1 MIEIIWLKK
10 RGRKQ
15 QKQTSRASKA
25 CITQETQQVP
35 SRTKATRCTRRPI
48 TAKALKK
55 DFKEKKLK
63 HQEKERKKERQKD
76 RKTLLTYLQE
86 KERERER
93 ERERVTRT
101 ETGCTERENKL
112 DTGEDRMLPR
122 REGGRRLKL
131 IARVHW
137 GQGEQFSNLA
147 RAEKEARLSQ
157 SAWRGVSWVEPSSQS
172 SERARKY
179 GLI

>member
-1 MIEIIWLKK
+1 
-10 RGRKQ
+10 
-15 QKQTSRASKA
+15 
-25 CITQETQQVP
+25 
-35 SRTKATRCTRRPI
+35 
-48 TAKALKK
+48 
-55 DFKEKKLK
+55 LK

-131 IARVHW
+131 IARVH
-137 GQGEQFSNLA
+137 
-147 RAEKEARLSQ
+147 
-157 SAWRGVSWVEPSSQS
+157 
-172 SERARKY
+172 
-179 GLI
+179 